1 MVPPMPKLSAQY
13 GRLPASALLI
23 RELTPPL
30 SPKKRMWQ
38 PYGSTHAQILVHRT
52 AGSPLLLCS
61 KGSLPRPTSLPSQ
74 KPKPPKTGSDLCEWM
89 KGIQRPAR
97 ISVFSN
103 ESNFFKSQQK
113 SLILCVSKIM
123 IRFLACCFV
132 TFCISSAIL
141 LLLLLLYN
149 YLRRKVEENLIDKKA
164 TILFYVLLFIV
175 YWNLYI
181 YHSPLPF
188 IM

>member
-74 KPKPPKTGSDLCEWM
+74 KPKPPKTGSDLCE
-89 KGIQRPAR
+89 
-97 ISVFSN
+97 
-103 ESNFFKSQQK
+103 
-113 SLILCVSKIM
+113 
-123 IRFLACCFV
+123 
-132 TFCISSAIL
+132 
-141 LLLLLLYN
+141 
-149 YLRRKVEENLIDKKA
+149 
-164 TILFYVLLFIV
+164 
-175 YWNLYI
+175 
-181 YHSPLPF
+181 
-188 IM
+188 